1 MWTNEWI
8 CMGKCV
14 CKFVIAPY
22 VQHIRFV
29 THTYWPLRARCAF
42 ATLDI
47 SSVFFFLSFAFYC
60 CFSLLWFFFCA
71 FSLFMRMMNRI
82 FVPPASAI
90 TSFHKMVQFSFQCE
104 WRKVKSLLCRRD
116 NLLHVSNL
124 LSRYGLCDIQPF
136 IAQHQFH
143 RFFLIEKLH
152 FNHWKIY
159 STFCYFFVSVS
170 FALSKW
176 FSIFGSSIDGDNR
189 NILGKANVCC
199 QQKRFSEKLENV
211 RQAQMRDIQNFE
223 IL

>member
-60 CFSLLWFFFCA
+60 CFSLLWFFFFCA

-143 RFFLIEKLH
+143 RFSSSKNFISTIEKYIPH
-152 FNHWKIY
+152 SAI
-159 STFCYFFVSVS
+159 
-170 FALSKW
+170 
-176 FSIFGSSIDGDNR
+176 FSCRSRLLCQNDFLFLVHQLTVTTEIF
-189 NILGKANVCC
+189 
-199 QQKRFSEKLENV
+199 
-211 RQAQMRDIQNFE
+211 
-223 IL
+223 